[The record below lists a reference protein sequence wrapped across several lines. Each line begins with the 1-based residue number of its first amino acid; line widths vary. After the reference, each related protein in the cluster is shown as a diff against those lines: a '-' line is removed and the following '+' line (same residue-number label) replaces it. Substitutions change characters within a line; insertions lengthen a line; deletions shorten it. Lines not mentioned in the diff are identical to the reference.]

1 MSQMQRSEQALEK
14 KYFIKKFSTGIKVDT
29 QKIRGHFTI
38 TSYRKYSCKEEVD
51 VVFKGEIFCKIGRTP
66 AQWYGNE
73 IIGIYKNIS
82 KVKLNRLLRKSL
94 FEDVRRRCRLF
105 SADLWTYHDIKKI
118 KWN

>member
-1 MSQMQRSEQALEK
+1 MSQMQRSEQAYERR
-14 KYFIKKFSTGIKVDT
+14 YFIRKFSKGIKVET

-38 TSYRKYSCKEEVD
+38 TRYRKYSHYEEVD
-51 VVFKGEIFCKIGRTP
+51 VVFNGQIFCKIGRTP

-73 IIGIYKNIS
+73 ILSIYSNIS
-82 KVKLNRLLRKSL
+82 KVRLNRLIRKSL
-94 FEDVRRRCRLF
+94 FDDVRRRCRLF